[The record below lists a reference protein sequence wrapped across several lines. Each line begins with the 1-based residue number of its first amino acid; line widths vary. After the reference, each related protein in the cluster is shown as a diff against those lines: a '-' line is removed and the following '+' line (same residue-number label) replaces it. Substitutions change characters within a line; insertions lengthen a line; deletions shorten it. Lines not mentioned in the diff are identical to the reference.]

1 MSFLLIV
8 NSFGGYS
15 VSIQSAASGFGVV
28 SKQEDIVFSIPYV
41 CRRVYIGQTKEELL
55 NLINEECTRD
65 CDIQYEGSNLCF
77 YDNSG
82 VYLKVL
88 MSGVYVTG
96 IVYKGI
102 GVQIPEG
109 YLYVYGKN
117 KYVSSIIVDGH
128 MLWVKSANEV
138 KLKPVKGV
146 VGKEVSSKSLGVEVR
161 KVTKRGVKNISDVS
175 VAISSKPK
183 NNINGGLYLKPD
195 TLKSLADEERQLKS
209 KISKLNRE
217 LKNCIEKLTCNKQRV
232 VSVGSSLE
240 KELALY
246 NSLLESQSSAVRR
259 YGEYSANCLI
269 ENGYL
274 DKKKNGVLSFVCDAR
289 KPDTT
294 ERVVETYMVELTGA
308 HPVTSDWYEKNNV
321 KYHKEKRRRV
331 KHVQVVDPMWVQAK
345 KFKEFE
351 KELMDEVE
359 RQYELVKD
367 LEKELKSAKDADTL
381 FSSKEAPRVSLRVDS
396 IKCEIREFERKL
408 EDVRKSL
415 YK

>member
-1 MSFLLIV
+1 M
-8 NSFGGYS
+8 
-15 VSIQSAASGFGVV
+15 
-28 SKQEDIVFSIPYV
+28 
-41 CRRVYIGQTKEELL
+41 
-55 NLINEECTRD
+55 INEECTRD

-183 NNINGGLYLKPD
+183 NNINGDLYLKPD

-259 YGEYSANCLI
+259 YGEYSAKCLI

-294 ERVVETYMVELTGA
+294 ERVVETYMVELMGA